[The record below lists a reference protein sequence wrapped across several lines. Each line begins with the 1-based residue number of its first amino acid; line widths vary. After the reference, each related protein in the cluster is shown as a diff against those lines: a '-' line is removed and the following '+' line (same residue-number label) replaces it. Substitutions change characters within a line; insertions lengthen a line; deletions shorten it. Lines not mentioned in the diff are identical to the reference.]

1 MDRGDAR
8 TGSGN
13 EWGGDAGEGGGGATG
28 AHSPNYTYVSFVRK
42 KAPIV
47 ALVYVVYVPS
57 MYRCTRH
64 VLPTP
69 ARCRG

>member
-1 MDRGDAR
+1 MTHGQWRHP
-8 TGSGN
+8 N
-13 EWGGDAGEGGGGATG
+13 WQWGGGATG
-28 AHSPNYTYVSFVRK
+28 ALSPNCTHVSFVRK

-69 ARCRG
+69 AKCRE